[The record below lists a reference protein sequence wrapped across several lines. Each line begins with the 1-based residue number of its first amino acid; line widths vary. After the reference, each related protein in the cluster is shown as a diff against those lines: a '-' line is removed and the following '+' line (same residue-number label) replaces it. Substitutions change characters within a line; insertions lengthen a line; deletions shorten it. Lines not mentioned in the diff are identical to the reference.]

1 MWGRMTQNKPGAFPY
16 PCSDDS
22 RTDCLLRT
30 NITFGVFAGMKV
42 LGNVWPYQTVCSRI
56 AGHWDMGKAPGLFCV
71 ILHLHFGGGREKGRI
86 AAGVF
91 WQSF

>member
-1 MWGRMTQNKPGAFPY
+1 MTQNKPGAFPY

-56 AGHWDMGKAPGLFCV
+56 AGHWDIGNDSGL
-71 ILHLHFGGGREKGRI
+71 ILRHSPFTLWLWDEG
-86 AAGVF
+86 
-91 WQSF
+91 

>member
-1 MWGRMTQNKPGAFPY
+1 MTQNKPGAFPY

-22 RTDCLLRT
+22 RTGCLLRT

-56 AGHWDMGKAPGLFCV
+56 AGHWDMEKAPGLFCV
-71 ILHLHFGGGREKGRI
+71 ILHLHFGGGGGRKD
-86 AAGVF
+86 G
-91 WQSF
+91 